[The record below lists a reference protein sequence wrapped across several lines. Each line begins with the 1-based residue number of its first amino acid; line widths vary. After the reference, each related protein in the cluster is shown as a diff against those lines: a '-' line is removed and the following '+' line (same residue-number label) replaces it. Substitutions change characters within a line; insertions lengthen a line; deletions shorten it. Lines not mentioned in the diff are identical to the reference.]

1 MMFNEA
7 SKYASS
13 GVGHGV
19 DATVLISSLV
29 LSVSETALG
38 LESIPAPTRCAE
50 LT

>member
-38 LESIPAPTRCAE
+38 LERRLGTHPVR
-50 LT
+50 